1 MNQSQRSFSGIS
13 LADIFFLL
21 MLIGLFFSR
30 ALLSFSQVFWI
41 YWLIRNWKNSNALL
55 SPIEIW
61 SCVVP
66 LIGLLGCW
74 QHFFQGN
81 HFDYILTL
89 LMYPIA
95 FLVCSRIPLFR
106 LQQWIVYIGIAGLI
120 GIVYALVA
128 YWQQSTYWHQA
139 YGAGRSLP
147 TFMDGDHVR
156 FGLFL
161 CGAGCLILITN
172 QFTTYKRMV
181 LMGALLLAIGFM
193 AVRTAWVGILLI
205 AIIYGLDHL
214 FNNPLKTSKRF
225 IILLGLGTLLI
236 FGIAFRYF
244 PTTQQKW
251 AYTRYDWQRF
261 SQDSTTLQ
269 YSDGARRIINSLAW
283 KEITQN
289 DATNLGW
296 GNIAGTLRNAY
307 EKTFPGY
314 PVRFS
319 WPFNQWLYWW
329 MGAGLAGMLLFT
341 IWLFYPFISG
351 CRRFR
356 WGRISWTLTIVAAC
370 LVESTLSFQY
380 GVWIHAWIGAMVFR
394 IEDLQNLRDPLLPK
408 QSDNS

>member
-1 MNQSQRSFSGIS
+1 MNRIQGTRSGNHF
-13 LADIFFLL
+13 ADILFLL

-41 YWLIRNWKNSNALL
+41 FWLIKDWKQIKVFSSPLL
-55 SPIEIW
+55 IW
-61 SCVVP
+61 SGIVP
-66 LIGLLGCW
+66 IIGLLGCW

-95 FLVCSRIPLFR
+95 FQVCFRIPKIK

-128 YWQQSTYWHQA
+128 YWQHSNFWQQA
-139 YGAGRSLP
+139 YGAGQSLP
-147 TFMDGDHVR
+147 TVMDGDHVR

-161 CGAGCLILITN
+161 CGTGCLLLTTN
-172 QFTTYKRMV
+172 QFTIIRRVV
-181 LMGALLLAIGFM
+181 LIGVLLFAIAFM

-205 AIIYGLDHL
+205 LLVYGLYH
-214 FNNPLKTSKRF
+214 FFSNVKKTTKIF
-225 IILLGLGTLLI
+225 VIVLGLGTLLI
-236 FGIAFRYF
+236 FCFAYRYF

-251 AYTRYDWQRF
+251 AYTRYDWKQF
-261 SQDSTTLQ
+261 SQDKTSLQ

-283 KEITQN
+283 TEISKN

-296 GNIAGTLRNAY
+296 GNIAGILRTAFEKAY
-307 EKTFPGY
+307 PGN
-314 PVRFS
+314 PVSFT
-319 WPFNQWLYWW
+319 WPFNQWLFWW
-329 MGAGLAGMLLFT
+329 MGAGWWGMLLFSV
-341 IWLFYPFISG
+341 WLFYPIYSG
-351 CRRFR
+351 CRPFR
-356 WGRISWTLTIVAAC
+356 WGRISWTLAIAASC

-380 GVWIHAWIGAMVFR
+380 GVWIHAWIGAIVIRM
-394 IEDLQNLRDPLLPK
+394 EDLQNLQIELLPK